1 MSIDPVS
8 ECNRAGDAGNA
19 PLLASDLDG
28 TLIAAEPSRRHVDA
42 VSDFGERVRARRLAL
57 MYVTGRHLQLA
68 LSGIDGAGLPRPD
81 VVACDVGTSLYW
93 PAKHGFRLD
102 EAYRAR
108 IESTPGVMTA
118 ADIRDALARE
128 TGFRLQ
134 EPAKQADFKV
144 SYYVDLERT
153 RDDLVE
159 SLERRLEGGT
169 RTRLVWS
176 RDATTGVG
184 LLDVLPAAV
193 GKETA
198 VAFAARHL
206 ARSRDDVIFAGDS
219 GNDRDA
225 ILAGWRAIVVGNARD
240 ELKEELRSHARAR
253 GLDDRVYFAESEVAG
268 GVIEGLGHFGV
279 I

>member
-1 MSIDPVS
+1 MSIDP
-8 ECNRAGDAGNA
+8 EPERNRAGGVSKA

-28 TLIAAEPSRRHVDA
+28 TLIAPEPSQRHIDA
-42 VSDFGERVRARRLAL
+42 VSDFGERVRARGLTL

-68 LSGIDGAGLPRPD
+68 LSGIDDAGLPRPD

-93 PAKHGFRLD
+93 PVKDGFRLD
-102 EAYRAR
+102 EEYRAKT
-108 IESTPGVMTA
+108 ESIPGVMTA
-118 ADIRDALARE
+118 ADIRYLLDRE
-128 TGFRLQ
+128 PGFRLQ

-144 SYYVDLERT
+144 SYYVDVEQD
-153 RDDLVE
+153 RDSVVE
-159 SLERRLEGGT
+159 TLERRLDSGR

-198 VAFAARHL
+198 VAFAARRL
-206 ARSRDDVIFAGDS
+206 SRSREEVIFAGDS

-225 ILAGWRAIVVGNARD
+225 ILAGWRAIVVGNARTD
-240 ELKEELRSHARAR
+240 LKEELRSHARR
-253 GLDDRVYFAESEVAG
+253 RRLDERVYFAESEVAG